1 MIKAIIFDIGGVVTS
16 PATFHHFARKY
27 AKIFRRKETDIYDI
41 LQKYWKL
48 WEVEKI
54 NEKEFFE
61 SVARDLK
68 MEGHGEKIREYLYN
82 IAKPC
87 KGIHLLI
94 NKLRKGYK
102 IFALTNHAREFF
114 EFLDSRQDIENKF
127 DKVFKSYETGLAKPD
142 PKIFRHVLKETGLKP
157 EECVFIDDSE
167 KNVKAA
173 RMLGFK
179 AILHKSLKQTGRELK
194 ALGVNF

>member
-16 PATFHHFARKY
+16 PATFHPFARKY
-27 AKIFRRKETDIYDI
+27 AKALGLKETGIYDI

-48 WEVEKI
+48 WELEKI

-68 MEGHGEKIREYLYN
+68 MEGHGEKIREDLYN

-127 DKVFKSYETGLAKPD
+127 EKVFKSYETGFAKPD
-142 PKIFRHVLKETGLKP
+142 PKFFKYMLDRIGMKP

-173 RMLGFK
+173 GMLGFK
-179 AILHKSLKQTGRELK
+179 AILHKNLKQTEKELK
-194 ALGVNF
+194 ELGVNF